1 MKTNNLIYKA
11 LSLVALLCLGQTA
24 AWGDNAVTGNKY
36 SSVGSEVISARLVG
50 GTGWQSGGWYNNHTY
65 DLAYDGNNGTYAQQA
80 DHYTNPTLTFDL
92 NGREL
97 DEIQF
102 RTASGRDNTQPRPQA
117 IVVEKGDS
125 EDGPWTEVQ
134 RFTFNRQNE
143 TETVILNQAITSSY
157 VRLTFEVSDDYRRTV
172 EVYEVSLFSSASS
185 ATIQHKDA
193 KWFDLKEKL
202 GLDNDAVGS
211 FNYDQRRFTA
221 DMSVA
226 SEGLQATHTYID
238 TIYVHKGSNV
248 KLILPTSN
256 NSEGTG
262 TSSVWTYQRWYSY
275 RTDNTFA
282 TNGSDGVYDLLTPN
296 NNKQAYRFTNGYVGK
311 PLSDD
316 IVQSMTFHY
325 PTEAE
330 FEKWFPNSQVDN
342 DWYVVACDVSGYTD
356 FSKDFDSKGNE
367 GNHNEDGQVTKETI
381 LANAKTQFTDE
392 GYYEP
397 TLALRVIYYIVGVD
411 DRDMPEGSDK
421 KANWD
426 SWYGKL
432 TTSDYQDGTIEEG
445 KKYLEEYDITFP
457 NKHLS
462 NYTCEVLSLSKD
474 ARSYAIPNVDEV
486 ANSDEDAP
494 LTVKLISNNAGIQL
508 AKSEQY
514 KDNNGN
520 THIRYEG
527 YDDETTL
534 SGIQRVIQFAS
545 ENGELGQPWEV
556 EDGSTA
562 IVIVTKK
569 CDNGI
574 TYNIAR
580 FNLTFTAD
588 AVPYTQSQLANI
600 PSNSS
605 EIIRTPQWL
614 RNNRRLLTQLNFDY
628 DEKVAAMYG
637 QEEYFPFP
645 LAWDNSSYAFFDGSP
660 WQDFVSSAN
669 YKISNGY
676 YWYPEFGYYALTN
689 DYIGYGDQVGNDKR
703 PPLDDEGNPLI
714 KGKSN
719 YHIYVD
725 ASDRPGVLAR
735 LPFDEK
741 LCVGSEL
748 FVSAW
753 IKSAGSK
760 NNDDAAVLFTVMGVT
775 NKEDGSQLYTP
786 LYRHSSGQI
795 RTTTWLNAGDAGT
808 GERNNEW
815 YQVYFSFMNTNEL
828 ASTFD
833 SYILQVENNSASTT
847 GGDYY
852 LDDIRVYIAQ
862 PNATVTQKEYS
873 CTNERT
879 RMNIELD
886 WERLM
891 SRLGT
896 EDAEGDNGI
905 SFCFYDE
912 MTYETTYNAYIAEH
926 GGENASADDVN
937 AAKLAAITA
946 SVQPLGDQTTY
957 DRPYATLYFKNKFD
971 DNKQYGTDEKH
982 YFARDNYDVSVN
994 RYYFYKTED
1003 SDNGRRITV
1012 DFYSNLSPNRPY
1024 NMIILPA
1031 TLEDDATQ
1039 ELAMQDF
1046 AEQIGNPCLITTRF
1060 YVESETLVKVNG
1072 EVLDPTTDFCAGQV
1086 FNFSAQMRYPT
1097 GEYDSE
1103 GMEIYKV
1110 IESGVYYDW
1119 FFGTEEEYLTDNETY
1134 GTNLDVA
1141 LTNFRGVYPN
1151 ATSLDGVEVNKK
1163 SEDGALTF
1171 TQADYDIINHYL
1183 NTDAPAG
1190 GINKKLVLHK
1200 ENLNITILEGGLE
1213 VVIKPIQTYVAP
1225 EESGLSNDQWAAIC
1239 WEYVPLALTV
1249 DDRAPKLFAGFN
1261 IVNYPADD
1269 FAPAL
1274 RIGLAQIKQATN
1286 EENALRVDLRDA
1298 ETVTTGAD
1306 YLGPIDT
1313 QDDMRHIYLVAT
1325 DDPRYDKWFDAESA
1339 EEFDRTSL
1347 PIGDIIN
1354 LYAEKSGEGSE
1365 YNDHMNITFNL
1376 NRQTINGEQFQF
1388 DPREGYTYTFATYFE
1403 EKSRNAGVVYNTCYG
1418 SFNIEMKV
1426 VPEYLVWQGN
1436 ENANWNNDAN
1446 WKRATKDN
1454 IKATGEY
1461 SEYPETELTENKNG
1475 FVPMLFS
1482 NVVMPED
1489 SKARLYMAGYAQ
1501 GGAAWQATQRPE
1513 GMGDPTENI
1522 QYDLMTYTNPETNDL
1537 TTQRF
1542 RVNICNDIHFAPG
1555 AQMLHAEQLLY
1566 NKAWMDVNMPTGKW
1580 TLMSLPLKDV
1590 VSGDWYTQTSG
1601 MQTELPYFTDIKFG
1615 TDNNRLNP
1623 AVYQRS
1629 WDADATIVSR
1639 PFGGNSTVGF
1649 NTSTP
1654 VWSAAYNDASVA
1666 YIPGGGY
1673 SLSARD
1679 VTGGNGTLSF
1689 RFPKADTRY
1698 DYSISATLDRDNS
1711 GRLLVSGLLDRGNP
1725 LQLVRHKNVTQKLTA
1740 SQDGKYMIVGNPYMA
1755 PLDLKK
1761 FLEYNSGD
1769 DGNLKDQYWSETADG
1784 TAAGGT
1790 DSQGGQWITP
1800 TGTETI
1806 QPFGAFFVQLKDG
1819 ATDNTVKFTA
1829 DMQKFETTTG
1839 GEAATTA
1846 FIITADNGNAK
1857 SGAALAYA
1865 ENAENAFDANEDVCL
1880 MRNLLGNNANELS
1893 VYTVA
1898 GDMATSINRIKD
1910 VRQVPLGVF
1919 AAEGDVIALTF
1930 TGVDA
1935 LLDPTLYDA
1944 ELNTETPLTEGMTL
1958 SVDGPSHGR
1967 YFIRSRGVG
1976 DGTTGIT
1983 DVTAGDDGVSVY
1995 SVVQGQVVVSAGAE
2009 LREVRVYSVG
2019 GALLKS
2025 EGIDGGRTAVTISG
2039 VDSGVAIARV
2049 TTADGVA
2056 TRKITVK

>member
-24 AWGDNAVTGNKY
+24 AWGDDAVTGNKY
-36 SSVGSEVISARLVG
+36 SDVDSRVIQADLTG
-50 GTGWQSGGWYNNHTY
+50 GTGWESDYGWDPHPYRY
-65 DLAYDGNNGTYAQQA
+65 AYDNSADTYAQQA
-80 DHYTNPTLTFDL
+80 NHNTNPTLTFDL
-92 NGREL
+92 NNHTL
-97 DEIQF
+97 AEIEF
-102 RTASGRDNTQPRPQA
+102 TSHPKRNEPHPQRL
-117 IVVEKGDS
+117 IVES
-125 EDGPWTEVQ
+125 RNSNYEQWTPVQ
-134 RFTFNRQNE
+134 EFEFTRLNVKEN
-143 TETVILNQAITSSY
+143 VILNNPITSSQ
-157 VRLTFEVSDDYRRTV
+157 VRLTFVVNDDKNDRLVQIHNVVLYS
-172 EVYEVSLFSSASS
+172 EGNEP
-185 ATIQHKDA
+185 TIQHKDA
-193 KWFDLKEKL
+193 KWFALKEKL
-202 GLDNDAVGS
+202 VLDNDAVGS

-296 NNKQAYRFTNGYVGK
+296 DNKQAYRFTNGYVGK

-356 FSKDFDSKGNE
+356 FSKDFDSKGNG
-367 GNHNEDGQVTKETI
+367 GNYGGNGSVSKETI

-432 TTSDYQDGTIEEG
+432 TTSDYQGGTTEEG

-545 ENGELGQPWEV
+545 ENGKLGQPWEV

-689 DYIGYGDQVGNDKR
+689 DYIGYGDQVGNTTR

-753 IKSAGSK
+753 VKSAGSK

-795 RTTTWLNAGDAGT
+795 RTTTWLNARDAGT
-808 GERNNEW
+808 GEGNNEW

-833 SYILQVENNSASTT
+833 SYVLQVENNSASTT

-873 CTNERT
+873 CTNVRT

-896 EDAEGDNGI
+896 EDLEGDNGI

-937 AAKLAAITA
+937 EAKLAAITA

-971 DNKQYGTDEKH
+971 DNKQYGTDENH
-982 YFARDNYDVSVN
+982 YFARDNYDESVN

-1012 DFYSNLSPNRPY
+1012 DFNSNLSPNRPY

-1060 YVESETLVKVNG
+1060 YVESKTLVKVNG

-1141 LTNFRGVYPN
+1141 LTNFRGVYPD
-1151 ATSLDGVEVNKK
+1151 ATSLDGVEVNKT

-1171 TQADYDIINHYL
+1171 TQADYGIINHYL

-1213 VVIKPIQTYVAP
+1213 VVIKPIQTYLAP

-1261 IVNYPADD
+1261 IVNYPSDD

-1274 RIGLAQIKQATN
+1274 RIGLAQIQQATN
-1286 EENALRVDLRDA
+1286 EDNALRVDLRDA
-1298 ETVTTGAD
+1298 AVVTDGAD
-1306 YLGPIDT
+1306 HLGPIDT
-1313 QDDMRHIYLVAT
+1313 QEDMHHIYLVAT
-1325 DDPRYDKWFDAESA
+1325 NDPRYADWFDAESA
-1339 EEFDRTSL
+1339 GEFDRTSL
-1347 PIGDIIN
+1347 PIGNIVD
-1354 LYAEKSGEGSE
+1354 LFAEPIGGESS
-1365 YNDHMNITFNL
+1365 YNDHMSITFDL
-1376 NRQTINGEQFQF
+1376 STRIINGRQFKF
-1388 DPREGYTYTFATYFE
+1388 DPREGYSYTFATYFE
-1403 EKSRNAGVVYNTCYG
+1403 EKSNNAGVVYNTCYG

-1426 VPEYLVWQGN
+1426 VPEYLVWKGGAN
-1436 ENANWNNDAN
+1436 DNWNNDAN
-1446 WKRATKDN
+1446 WKRAKASDLKIKDN
-1454 IKATGEY
+1454 SYTDYAED
-1461 SEYPETELTENKNG
+1461 ELTETGNG

-1482 NVVMPED
+1482 NVVMPEE
-1489 SKARLYMAGYAQ
+1489 SRVELYMTGYIN
-1501 GGAAWQATQRPE
+1501 GGAAWQENQKPQHI
-1513 GMGDPTENI
+1513 GDPTTYI
-1522 QYDLMTYTNPETNDL
+1522 QYDLMAYADPETNDL
-1537 TTQRF
+1537 TTQRY
-1542 RVNICNDIHFAPG
+1542 RVNICRDIHFEQG
-1555 AQMLHAEQLLY
+1555 AQMLHAEQLIY
-1566 NKAWMDVNMPTGKW
+1566 NKAWMDVSMPTKQW
-1580 TLMSLPLKDV
+1580 TLVSLPLRDV
-1590 VSGDWYTQTSG
+1590 VSGDWYTSTTGTQTK
-1601 MQTELPYFTDIKFG
+1601 LPYFKDITFG
-1615 TDNNRLNP
+1615 TDNDRRNP

-1629 WDADATIVSR
+1629 WDENATIVDS
-1639 PFGGNSTVGF
+1639 PINNGNGTVGF
-1649 NTSTP
+1649 STSTP
-1654 VWSAAYNDASVA
+1654 VWSAAYNDASVPYVA
-1666 YIPGGGY
+1666 GGGY

-1679 VTGGNGTLSF
+1679 VTGSNGTLSF
-1689 RFPKADTRY
+1689 RFPKADTKY
-1698 DYSISATLDRDNS
+1698 DYSTGTFARTNS
-1711 GRLLVSGLLDRGNP
+1711 GKLLVSGLLDRSNP
-1725 LQLVRHKNVTQKLTA
+1725 LQLVRHDDVTQTLTP
-1740 SQDGKYMIVGNPYMA
+1740 SQDGKYMIAGNPYMA

-1761 FLEYNSGD
+1761 FLEYNSGTE
-1769 DGNLKDQYWSETADG
+1769 GNLTGQYWSETAGG
-1784 TAAGGT
+1784 TTAGGT

-1806 QPFGAFFVQLKDG
+1806 EPFGAFFVQLKDG
-1819 ATDNTVKFTA
+1819 ATDYTVKFTA
-1829 DMQKFETTTG
+1829 DMQKFVAETE

-1846 FIITADNGNAK
+1846 FTITADNGNAK

-1865 ENAENAFDANEDVCL
+1865 DNAENAFNATEDVRL
-1880 MRNLLGNNANELS
+1880 MRNLLGNSANELS

-1898 GDMATSINRIKD
+1898 GDNAASVNRVKD
-1910 VRQVPLGVF
+1910 MQRIPMGLF
-1919 AAEGDVIALTF
+1919 AADGDVTTLTF

-1944 ELNTETPLTEGMTL
+1944 ELNTETPITEGMTL

-1967 YFIRSRGVG
+1967 YFIRSRGAG

-1983 DVTAGDDGVSVY
+1983 DVTAGDGGVSVY

-2009 LREVRVYSVG
+2009 LRDVRVYSVG

-2025 EGIDGGRTAVTISG
+2025 ESVGDGRTALTISG
-2039 VDSGVAIARV
+2039 VDSGVAIVRV
-2049 TTADGVA
+2049 MTADGAA

>member
-11 LSLVALLCLGQTA
+11 LSLVALLCLWQTT

-80 DHYTNPTLTFDL
+80 YHYTNPTLTFDL
-92 NGREL
+92 NEREL

-193 KWFDLKEKL
+193 KWFDLKENL

-256 NSEGTG
+256 KSDGTG

-275 RTDNTFA
+275 RTDKTFA

-296 NNKQAYRFTNGYVGK
+296 DNKQAYRFTNGYVGR
-311 PLSDD
+311 PLSGD

-325 PTEAE
+325 PTEDE
-330 FEKWFPNSQVDN
+330 FDKWFPNSQVDN

-356 FSKDFDSKGNE
+356 FSKDFESKGNG
-367 GNHNEDGQVTKETI
+367 GNHSGNESVSKETI

-432 TTSDYQDGTIEEG
+432 TTSDYQGGTIEEG

-474 ARSYAIPNVDEV
+474 AHSYAIPDVDE
-486 ANSDEDAP
+486 DEP
-494 LTVKLISNNAGIQL
+494 LTVKIVSNDAGIQL

-514 KDNNGN
+514 TQNNQ
-520 THIRYEG
+520 TYIRYHEYG
-527 YDDETTL
+527 SQTTL
-534 SGIQRVIQFAS
+534 SGIQRIIQFANS
-545 ENGELGQPWEV
+545 GEINGQPWEV
-556 EDGSTA
+556 ADGSTA
-562 IVIVTKK
+562 TIIVTKE
-569 CDNGI
+569 CDNDK

-580 FNLTFTAD
+580 FNITFSASS
-588 AVPYTQSQLANI
+588 VPYTQSQLANI

-628 DEKVAAMYG
+628 DEKVAAKYG

-660 WQDFVSSAN
+660 WQDFISSA
-669 YKISNGY
+669 YYTISNGY

-689 DYIGYGDQVGNDKR
+689 DYIGWGDQGNRNNAR

-748 FVSAW
+748 FVTAW
-753 IKSAGSK
+753 VKSAGSRT
-760 NNDDAAVLFTVMGVT
+760 NDDAAVLFTVMGVT

-795 RTTTWLNAGDAGT
+795 RTTTYLNAGDAGT
-808 GERNNEW
+808 GAGHNEW

-833 SYILQVENNSASTT
+833 SYVLQVENNSASTT

-896 EDAEGDNGI
+896 EDLEGDNGI

-971 DNKQYGTDEKH
+971 DNKQYGTDENH
-982 YFARDNYDVSVN
+982 YFARDNYDASVN

-1060 YVESETLVKVNG
+1060 YVESKTLVKVNG

-1119 FFGTEEEYLTDNETY
+1119 FFGTEEEYLTDNDTY

-1151 ATSLDGVEVNKK
+1151 ATSLDGVEVNKT

-1171 TQADYDIINHYL
+1171 TKADYDIINHYL

-1261 IVNYPADD
+1261 IVDYPADD

-1306 YLGPIDT
+1306 HLGPIDT

-1347 PIGDIIN
+1347 PIGDIID

-1403 EKSRNAGVVYNTCYG
+1403 EKSRNSGEIYNTCYG

-1426 VPEYLVWQGN
+1426 VPEYLVWQGGAN
-1436 ENANWNNDAN
+1436 DNWNNDAN
-1446 WKRATKDN
+1446 WKRAKASDLKIKDN
-1454 IKATGEY
+1454 SYTDYAED
-1461 SEYPETELTENKNG
+1461 ELTETGNG

-1482 NVVMPED
+1482 NVVMPEE
-1489 SKARLYMAGYAQ
+1489 SRVELYMTGYIN
-1501 GGAAWQATQRPE
+1501 GGAAWQENQKPQHI
-1513 GMGDPTENI
+1513 GDPTTYI
-1522 QYDLMTYTNPETNDL
+1522 QYDLMAYADPETNDL
-1537 TTQRF
+1537 TTQRY
-1542 RVNICNDIHFAPG
+1542 RVNICRDIHFMQG
-1555 AQMLHAEQLLY
+1555 AQMLHAEQLIY
-1566 NKAWMDVNMPTGKW
+1566 TKAWMDVSMPTKEW
-1580 TLMSLPLKDV
+1580 TLMSLPLRDV
-1590 VSGDWYTQTSG
+1590 VSGDWYTSTTG
-1601 MQTELPYFTDIKFG
+1601 TQTELPYFKDITFG
-1615 TDNNRLNP
+1615 TGNDRRNP

-1629 WDADATIVSR
+1629 WDENATIVDS
-1639 PFGGNSTVGF
+1639 PINNGNGTVGF

-1654 VWSAAYNDASVA
+1654 VWSAAYNDASVPYVA
-1666 YIPGGGY
+1666 GGGY

-1689 RFPKADTRY
+1689 RFPKADEQY
-1698 DYSISATLDRDNS
+1698 DYSTGTFTRNNS
-1711 GRLLVSGLLDRGNP
+1711 GKLLVSGLLDRGNP
-1725 LQLVRHKNVTQKLTA
+1725 LQLVRRDNVTQTLTP
-1740 SQDGKYMIVGNPYMA
+1740 SQDDKYMIVGNPYMA
-1755 PLDLKK
+1755 QLDLKK
-1761 FLEYNSGD
+1761 FLEYNSGTE
-1769 DGNLKDQYWSETADG
+1769 GNLTGQYWSETAGG
-1784 TAAGGT
+1784 TTAGGT

-1806 QPFGAFFVQLKDG
+1806 EPFGAFFVQLKDG
-1819 ATDNTVKFTA
+1819 ATDYMVKFTA
-1829 DMQKFETTTG
+1829 DMQKFETTAAG
-1839 GEAATTA
+1839 GAETQA
-1846 FIITADNGNAK
+1846 FTITADDGKAK
-1857 SGAALAYA
+1857 SGAVLAYA
-1865 ENAENAFDANEDVCL
+1865 DNADNTFKATEDTRL

-1898 GDMATSINRIKD
+1898 GDKAASVNRVKD
-1910 VRQVPLGVF
+1910 AQQIPLGVF
-1919 AAEGDVIALTF
+1919 AADDDVTTLTF
-1930 TGVDA
+1930 TGVAA
-1935 LLDPTLYDA
+1935 LMEPSLYDA
-1944 ELNTETPLTEGMTL
+1944 EMNTDTPLTEGYTL
-1958 SVDGPSHGR
+1958 TVNGASHGR
-1967 YFIRSRGVG
+1967 YFIRAKGAG
-1976 DGTTGIT
+1976 EGTTGIT
-1983 DVTAGDDGVSVY
+1983 DVETGDGGVSVY
-1995 SVVQGQVVVSAGAE
+1995 SVAPRQVVVSSGAE
-2009 LREVRVYSVG
+2009 LLEVSVYSVG
-2019 GALLKS
+2019 GAMLGHES
-2025 EGIDGGRTAVTISG
+2025 VGGGRTAVTLDGI
-2039 VDSGVAIARV
+2039 DSGVAVVRV
-2049 TTADGVA
+2049 VTADGQT
-2056 TRKITVK
+2056 TRKLVVK

>member
-24 AWGDNAVTGNKY
+24 AWGDNAVTGHKY
-36 SSVGSEVISARLVG
+36 NEYGTDILSSVSAEL
-50 GTGWQSGGWYNNHTY
+50 T
-65 DLAYDGNNGTYAQQA
+65 NGTNVGNGNQTGIRNVFDNNDGTYWKSTRLGNVNIDFTFNSTLAIDGIEIMQGE
-80 DHYTNPTLTFDL
+80 NPQERSNYITVYSY
-92 NGREL
+92 NGY
-97 DEIQF
+97 
-102 RTASGRDNTQPRPQA
+102 S
-117 IVVEKGDS
+117 
-125 EDGPWTEVQ
+125 WTEVQ
-134 RFTFNRQNE
+134 RFDLNRN
-143 TETVILNQAITSSY
+143 N
-157 VRLTFEVSDDYRRTV
+157 RTV
-172 EVYEVSLFSSASS
+172 SLSLSQTLTTKYLRLQLHPDRTSGNNDAYKAAISEIDFFNKQPLG
-185 ATIQHKDA
+185 TIQHKDA

-202 GLDNDAVGS
+202 VLDNDAVGS

-275 RTDNTFA
+275 RTDKTFA

-296 NNKQAYRFTNGYVGK
+296 DNKQAYRFTNGYVGK

-325 PTEAE
+325 PTNDE

-356 FSKDFDSKGNE
+356 FSKDFDSKGNG
-367 GNHNEDGQVTKETI
+367 GNYGGNGSVSKETI

-432 TTSDYQDGTIEEG
+432 TTSDYQGGTNEEG

-474 ARSYAIPNVDEV
+474 AHSYAIPDVDE
-486 ANSDEDAP
+486 DEP
-494 LTVKLISNNAGIQL
+494 LTVEIVSNNAGIRL
-508 AKSEQY
+508 VS
-514 KDNNGN
+514 NNQN
-520 THIRYEG
+520 NYESYG
-527 YDDETTL
+527 ETCTL
-534 SGIQRVIQFAS
+534 SGIKRTIQFAAEGGS
-545 ENGELGQPWEV
+545 LGQPWEV
-556 EDGSTA
+556 TDGSTA
-562 IVIVTKK
+562 TIIVTKK

-580 FNLTFTAD
+580 FKLTFTAD

-600 PSNSS
+600 PSNSP

-660 WQDFVSSAN
+660 WQDFISGA
-669 YKISNGY
+669 YYTISNGY

-689 DYIGYGDQVGNDKR
+689 DYIGYGDQGNRNNAR
-703 PPLDDEGNPLI
+703 PPLDDEGNPSI

-748 FVSAW
+748 FVTAW

-760 NNDDAAVLFTVMGVT
+760 DNDDAAVLFTVMGVT

-808 GERNNEW
+808 GEGNNEW

-833 SYILQVENNSASTT
+833 SYVLQVENNSASTT

-946 SVQPLGDQTTY
+946 SVQPLDDQTTY

-971 DNKQYGTDEKH
+971 DNEQYGTDEKH
-982 YFARDNYDVSVN
+982 YFARDNYDESVN

-1003 SDNGRRITV
+1003 GDNGRRITV

-1119 FFGTEEEYLTDNETY
+1119 FFGTEEEYLTDNDTY

-1141 LTNFRGVYPN
+1141 LTNFRGVYPD
-1151 ATSLDGVEVNKK
+1151 ATSLDGVEVNKT

-1171 TQADYDIINHYL
+1171 TQADYYIINHYL

-1261 IVNYPADD
+1261 IVDYPADD

-1403 EKSRNAGVVYNTCYG
+1403 EKSRNSGEIYNTCYG

-1426 VPEYLVWQGN
+1426 VPEYLVWKGGAN
-1436 ENANWNNDAN
+1436 DNWNNDAN
-1446 WKRATKDN
+1446 WKRAKGSDLKITDGSYTDY
-1454 IKATGEY
+1454 ADD
-1461 SEYPETELTENKNG
+1461 ELTETGNG

-1482 NVVMPED
+1482 NVVMPEE
-1489 SKARLYMAGYAQ
+1489 SRVELYMTGYIN
-1501 GGAAWQATQRPE
+1501 GGAAWQENQKPQHI
-1513 GMGDPTENI
+1513 GDPTTYI
-1522 QYDLMTYTNPETNDL
+1522 QYDLMAYADPETNDL
-1537 TTQRF
+1537 TTQRY
-1542 RVNICNDIHFAPG
+1542 RVNICRDIHFEQG
-1555 AQMLHAEQLLY
+1555 AQMLHAEQLIY
-1566 NKAWMDVNMPTGKW
+1566 NKAWMDVSMPTKEW
-1580 TLMSLPLKDV
+1580 TLMSLPLRDV
-1590 VSGDWYTQTSG
+1590 VSGDWYTQTTG
-1601 MQTELPYFTDIKFG
+1601 TQTELPYFKDITFNNQV
-1615 TDNNRLNP
+1615 NNRRNP

-1629 WDADATIVSR
+1629 WDENATIVDS
-1639 PFGGNSTVGF
+1639 PINNGNGTVGF
-1649 NTSTP
+1649 STSTP
-1654 VWSAAYNDASVA
+1654 VWSAAYNDASVPYVA
-1666 YIPGGGY
+1666 GGGY

-1679 VTGGNGTLSF
+1679 VTGGNDTLSF
-1689 RFPKADTRY
+1689 RFPKADTSY
-1698 DYSISATLDRDNS
+1698 DYSTSTFKRDNS
-1711 GRLLVSGLLDRGNP
+1711 GKLLVSGLLDRGNP
-1725 LQLVRHKNVTQKLTA
+1725 LQLVRNKNVTQPLTP
-1740 SQDGKYMIVGNPYMA
+1740 SQDDKYMIVGNPYMA

-1761 FLEYNSGD
+1761 FLEYNSGTE
-1769 DGNLKDQYWSETADG
+1769 GNLTGQYWSETAGG
-1784 TAAGGT
+1784 TTAGGT
-1790 DSQGGQWITP
+1790 DSQGGQWIEP

-1806 QPFGAFFVQLKDG
+1806 EPFGAFFVQLKG

-1829 DMQKFETTTG
+1829 DMQKFVAETE

-1846 FIITADNGNAK
+1846 FTITADNGNAK

-1865 ENAENAFDANEDVCL
+1865 DNADNTFKATEDTRL

-1898 GDMATSINRIKD
+1898 GDKAASVNRVKD
-1910 VRQVPLGVF
+1910 AQQIPLGVF
-1919 AAEGDVIALTF
+1919 AADDDVTTLTF
-1930 TGVDA
+1930 TGVAA
-1935 LLDPTLYDA
+1935 LMEPSLYDA
-1944 ELNTETPLTEGMTL
+1944 EMNTDTPLTEGYTL
-1958 SVDGPSHGR
+1958 TVNGASHGR
-1967 YFIRSRGVG
+1967 YFIRAKGAG
-1976 DGTTGIT
+1976 EGTTGIT
-1983 DVTAGDDGVSVY
+1983 DVETGDGGVSVY
-1995 SVVQGQVVVSAGAE
+1995 SVAPRQVVVSSGAE
-2009 LREVRVYSVG
+2009 LLEVSVYSVG
-2019 GALLKS
+2019 GAMLGHES
-2025 EGIDGGRTAVTISG
+2025 VGGGRTAVTLDGI
-2039 VDSGVAIARV
+2039 DSGVAVVRV
-2049 TTADGVA
+2049 VTADGQT
-2056 TRKITVK
+2056 TRKLVVK

>member
-24 AWGDNAVTGNKY
+24 AWGDDAVTGDKY

-50 GTGWQSGGWYNNHTY
+50 GTGWQSGGWNNHTY
-65 DLAYDGNNGTYAQQA
+65 DLAYDGRNNTYAQQA
-80 DHYTNPTLTFDL
+80 DHYTNPTLTFNL
-92 NGREL
+92 NGRKLTSIRLSSSTVPE
-97 DEIQF
+97 
-102 RTASGRDNTQPRPQA
+102 PRPESL
-117 IVVEKGDS
+117 IVESSNSQNGQ
-125 EDGPWTEVQ
+125 WQEVQ
-134 RFTFNRQNE
+134 RFSFSRLNE
-143 TETVILNQAITSSY
+143 TESVKLNEPITSSY
-157 VRLTFEVSDDYRRTV
+157 VRLTFVVSNDWRRTV
-172 EVYEVSLFSSASS
+172 QVNEVVLIDESGIS
-185 ATIQHKDA
+185 TIQHKDA

-296 NNKQAYRFTNGYVGK
+296 NNKQAYRFTNGYVGR
-311 PLSDD
+311 PLSGD

-325 PTEAE
+325 PTNDE
-330 FEKWFPNSQVDN
+330 FDKWFPNSQVDN

-356 FSKDFDSKGNE
+356 FSKDFDSKGNG
-367 GNHNEDGQVTKETI
+367 GNHGGNGSVSKETI

-432 TTSDYQDGTIEEG
+432 TTSDYQGGTTEEG

-474 ARSYAIPNVDEV
+474 AHSYAIPDVDE
-486 ANSDEDAP
+486 DEP
-494 LTVKLISNNAGIQL
+494 LTVEIVSNDAGIRLVSNNQANYTSYG
-508 AKSEQY
+508 
-514 KDNNGN
+514 
-520 THIRYEG
+520 
-527 YDDETTL
+527 DECTL
-534 SGIQRVIQFAS
+534 SGIKRTIQFAA
-545 ENGELGQPWEV
+545 EGGELRGQPWEV
-556 EDGSTA
+556 KDGSTA
-562 IVIVTKK
+562 TIIVTKK

-580 FNLTFTAD
+580 FKLTFTAD
-588 AVPYTQSQLANI
+588 ATPYTQSQLANI
-600 PSNSS
+600 PSNSP

-614 RNNRRLLTQLNFDY
+614 TDNRRLLTQLNFDY

-660 WQDFVSSAN
+660 WQDFISSAN
-669 YKISNGY
+669 YTISNGY

-689 DYIGYGDQVGNDKR
+689 DYIGFGDQSGNTTR
-703 PPLDDEGNPLI
+703 PPLDDEGNPSI

-748 FVSAW
+748 FVTAW

-760 NNDDAAVLFTVMGVT
+760 DNDDAAVLFTVMGVT

-808 GERNNEW
+808 GEGNNEW

-833 SYILQVENNSASTT
+833 SYVLQVENNSASTT

-926 GGENASADDVN
+926 GGENASADDIN

-971 DNKQYGTDEKH
+971 DNEQYGTDENH
-982 YFARDNYDVSVN
+982 YFARDNYDESVN

-1060 YVESETLVKVNG
+1060 YVESQTLVKVNG

-1141 LTNFRGVYPN
+1141 LINFRGVYPN
-1151 ATSLDGVEVNKK
+1151 ATSLDGVEVNKT

-1171 TQADYDIINHYL
+1171 TKADYDIINHYL

-1239 WEYVPLALTV
+1239 WKYVPLALTV

-1261 IVNYPADD
+1261 IVDYPADD

-1347 PIGDIIN
+1347 PIGDIID

-1403 EKSRNAGVVYNTCYG
+1403 EKSRNSGEIYNTCYG

-1426 VPEYLVWQGN
+1426 VPEYLVWKGGAN
-1436 ENANWNNDAN
+1436 DNWNNDAN
-1446 WKRATKDN
+1446 WKRAKASDLKIKDN
-1454 IKATGEY
+1454 SYTDYAED
-1461 SEYPETELTENKNG
+1461 ELTETGNG

-1482 NVVMPED
+1482 NVVMPEE
-1489 SKARLYMAGYAQ
+1489 SRVELYMTGYIN
-1501 GGAAWQATQRPE
+1501 GGAAWQENQKPQHI
-1513 GMGDPTENI
+1513 GDPTTYI
-1522 QYDLMTYTNPETNDL
+1522 QYDLMAYADPETNDL
-1537 TTQRF
+1537 TTQRY
-1542 RVNICNDIHFAPG
+1542 RVNICRDIHFEQG
-1555 AQMLHAEQLLY
+1555 AQMLHAEQLIY
-1566 NKAWMDVNMPTGKW
+1566 TKAWMDVSMPTKQW
-1580 TLMSLPLKDV
+1580 TLMSLPLRDV
-1590 VSGDWYTQTSG
+1590 VSGDWYTSTTG
-1601 MQTELPYFTDIKFG
+1601 TQTELPYFKDITFG
-1615 TDNNRLNP
+1615 TGNDRRNP

-1629 WDADATIVSR
+1629 WDENATIVDS
-1639 PFGGNSTVGF
+1639 PINNGTVGF
-1649 NTSTP
+1649 STSTP
-1654 VWSAAYNDASVA
+1654 VWSAAYNDASVP
-1666 YIPGGGY
+1666 YLPGGGY

-1679 VTGGNGTLSF
+1679 VTGDNDTLSF
-1689 RFPKADTRY
+1689 RFPKADEQY
-1698 DYSISATLDRDNS
+1698 DYSTGTFTRNNS
-1711 GRLLVSGLLDRGNP
+1711 GKLLVSGLLDRGNP
-1725 LQLVRHKNVTQKLTA
+1725 LQLVRNENVTTQPLTP
-1740 SQDGKYMIVGNPYMA
+1740 SQDDKYMIVGNPYMA

-1761 FLEYNSGD
+1761 FLEYNSGTE
-1769 DGNLKDQYWSETADG
+1769 GNLTGQYWSETAGG
-1784 TAAGGT
+1784 TTAGGT
-1790 DSQGGQWITP
+1790 DSQGGQWIEP

-1806 QPFGAFFVQLKDG
+1806 EPFGAFFVQKKD
-1819 ATDNTVKFTA
+1819 ATSDNTVKFTA

-1846 FIITADNGNAK
+1846 FTITADNGNAK

-1865 ENAENAFDANEDVCL
+1865 DNAENAFNATEDVRL

-1898 GDMATSINRIKD
+1898 GDKAASVNRVKD
-1910 VRQVPLGVF
+1910 AQQIPLGVF
-1919 AAEGDVIALTF
+1919 AADDDVTTLTF
-1930 TGVDA
+1930 TGVAA
-1935 LLDPTLYDA
+1935 LMEPSLYDA
-1944 ELNTETPLTEGMTL
+1944 EMNTDTPLTEGYTL
-1958 SVDGPSHGR
+1958 TVNGASHGR
-1967 YFIRSRGVG
+1967 YFIRAKGAG
-1976 DGTTGIT
+1976 EGTTGIT
-1983 DVTAGDDGVSVY
+1983 DVETGDGGVSVY
-1995 SVVQGQVVVSAGAE
+1995 SVAPRQVVVSSGAE
-2009 LREVRVYSVG
+2009 LLEVSVYSVG
-2019 GALLKS
+2019 GAMLGHES
-2025 EGIDGGRTAVTISG
+2025 VGGGRTAVTLDGI
-2039 VDSGVAIARV
+2039 DSGVAVVRV
-2049 TTADGVA
+2049 VTADGQT
-2056 TRKITVK
+2056 TRKLVVK

>member
-24 AWGDNAVTGNKY
+24 AWGDNAVTGHKY
-36 SSVGSEVISARLVG
+36 NEYGTDILSSVSAEL
-50 GTGWQSGGWYNNHTY
+50 T
-65 DLAYDGNNGTYAQQA
+65 NGTNVGNGNQTGIRNVFDNNDGTYWKSTRLGNVNIDFTFNSTLAIDGIEIMQGE
-80 DHYTNPTLTFDL
+80 NPQERSNYITVYSY
-92 NGREL
+92 NGY
-97 DEIQF
+97 
-102 RTASGRDNTQPRPQA
+102 S
-117 IVVEKGDS
+117 
-125 EDGPWTEVQ
+125 WTEVQ
-134 RFTFNRQNE
+134 RFDLNRN
-143 TETVILNQAITSSY
+143 N
-157 VRLTFEVSDDYRRTV
+157 RTV
-172 EVYEVSLFSSASS
+172 SLSLSQTLTTKYLRLQLHPDRTSGNNDAYKAAISEIDFFNKQPLG
-185 ATIQHKDA
+185 TIQHKDA

-202 GLDNDAVGS
+202 VHDNDAVGS

-275 RTDNTFA
+275 RTDKTFA

-296 NNKQAYRFTNGYVGK
+296 DNKQAYRFTNGYVGK

-325 PTEAE
+325 PTNDE
-330 FEKWFPNSQVDN
+330 FDKWFPNSQVDN

-356 FSKDFDSKGNE
+356 FSKDFDSKGNG
-367 GNHNEDGQVTKETI
+367 GNYGGNGSVSKETI

-432 TTSDYQDGTIEEG
+432 TTSDYQGGTIEEG

-474 ARSYAIPNVDEV
+474 AHSYAIPDVDE
-486 ANSDEDAP
+486 DEP
-494 LTVKLISNNAGIQL
+494 LTVEIVSNDAGIRLVSNNQANYTSYG
-508 AKSEQY
+508 
-514 KDNNGN
+514 
-520 THIRYEG
+520 
-527 YDDETTL
+527 DECTL
-534 SGIQRVIQFAS
+534 SGIKRTIQFAA
-545 ENGELGQPWEV
+545 EGGELRGQPWEV
-556 EDGSTA
+556 KDGSTA
-562 IVIVTKK
+562 TIIVTKK

-580 FNLTFTAD
+580 FKLTFTAD

-600 PSNSS
+600 PSNSP

-660 WQDFVSSAN
+660 WQDFISSA
-669 YKISNGY
+669 YYTISNGY

-689 DYIGYGDQVGNDKR
+689 DYIGYGDQGNRNNAR
-703 PPLDDEGNPLI
+703 PPLDDEGNPSI

-748 FVSAW
+748 FVTAW

-760 NNDDAAVLFTVMGVT
+760 DNDDAAVLFTVMGVT

-808 GERNNEW
+808 GEGNNEW

-833 SYILQVENNSASTT
+833 SYVLQVENNSASTT

-971 DNKQYGTDEKH
+971 DNEQYGTDEKH
-982 YFARDNYDVSVN
+982 YFARDNYDESVN

-1003 SDNGRRITV
+1003 GDNGRRITV

-1119 FFGTEEEYLTDNETY
+1119 FFGTEEEYLTDNDTY

-1141 LTNFRGVYPN
+1141 LTNFRGVYPD
-1151 ATSLDGVEVNKK
+1151 ATSLDGVEVNKT

-1403 EKSRNAGVVYNTCYG
+1403 EKSRNSGEIYNTCYG

-1426 VPEYLVWQGN
+1426 VPEYLVWKGGAN
-1436 ENANWNNDAN
+1436 DNWNNDAN
-1446 WKRATKDN
+1446 WKRAKASDLKIKDN
-1454 IKATGEY
+1454 SYTDYAED
-1461 SEYPETELTENKNG
+1461 ELTETGNG

-1482 NVVMPED
+1482 NVVMPEE
-1489 SKARLYMAGYAQ
+1489 SRVELYMTGYIN
-1501 GGAAWQATQRPE
+1501 GGAAWQENQKPQHI
-1513 GMGDPTENI
+1513 GDPTTYI
-1522 QYDLMTYTNPETNDL
+1522 QYDLMAYADPETNDL
-1537 TTQRF
+1537 TTQRY
-1542 RVNICNDIHFAPG
+1542 RVNICRDIHFEQG
-1555 AQMLHAEQLLY
+1555 AQMLHAEQLIY
-1566 NKAWMDVNMPTGKW
+1566 NKAWMDVSMPTKQW
-1580 TLMSLPLKDV
+1580 TLVSLPLRDV
-1590 VSGDWYTQTSG
+1590 VSGDWYTQTTG
-1601 MQTELPYFTDIKFG
+1601 TQTELPYFKDITFG
-1615 TDNNRLNP
+1615 AGNDRRNP

-1629 WDADATIVSR
+1629 WDENATIVDS
-1639 PFGGNSTVGF
+1639 PINNGKVGF

-1654 VWSAAYNDASVA
+1654 VWSAAYNDASVPYVA
-1666 YIPGGGY
+1666 GGGY
-1673 SLSARD
+1673 SLSARA
-1679 VTGGNGTLSF
+1679 VTDGNDTLSF
-1689 RFPKADTRY
+1689 RFPKADTSY
-1698 DYSISATLDRDNS
+1698 DYSTSTFKRDNNS
-1711 GRLLVSGLLDRGNP
+1711 GKLLVSGLLDRGNP
-1725 LQLVRHKNVTQKLTA
+1725 LQLVRNENVTQTLTP
-1740 SQDGKYMIVGNPYMA
+1740 SQDVKYMIVGNPYMA
-1755 PLDLKK
+1755 QLDLKK
-1761 FLEYNSGD
+1761 FLEYNSGTE
-1769 DGNLKDQYWSETADG
+1769 GNLTGQYWSETAGG
-1784 TAAGGT
+1784 TTAGGT

-1806 QPFGAFFVQLKDG
+1806 EPFGAFFVQLKDE

-1829 DMQKFETTTG
+1829 DMQKFVAETE

-1846 FIITADNGNAK
+1846 FTITADNGNAK

-1865 ENAENAFDANEDVCL
+1865 DNADNTFKATEDTRL

-1898 GDMATSINRIKD
+1898 GDKAASVNRVKD
-1910 VRQVPLGVF
+1910 AQQIPLGVF
-1919 AAEGDVIALTF
+1919 AADDDVTTLTF
-1930 TGVDA
+1930 TGVAA
-1935 LLDPTLYDA
+1935 LMEPSLYDA
-1944 ELNTETPLTEGMTL
+1944 EMNTDTPLTEGYTL
-1958 SVDGPSHGR
+1958 TVNGASHGR
-1967 YFIRSRGVG
+1967 YFIRAKGAG
-1976 DGTTGIT
+1976 EGTTGIT
-1983 DVTAGDDGVSVY
+1983 DVETGDGGVSVY
-1995 SVVQGQVVVSAGAE
+1995 SVAPRQVVVSSGAE
-2009 LREVRVYSVG
+2009 LLEVSVYSVG
-2019 GALLKS
+2019 GAMLGHES
-2025 EGIDGGRTAVTISG
+2025 VGGGRTAVTLDGI
-2039 VDSGVAIARV
+2039 DSGVAVVRV
-2049 TTADGVA
+2049 VTADGQT
-2056 TRKITVK
+2056 TRKLVVK

>member
-11 LSLVALLCLGQTA
+11 LSLVALLCLWQTT

-92 NGREL
+92 NEREL

-102 RTASGRDNTQPRPQA
+102 RTASGRYNTQPRPQA

-193 KWFDLKEKL
+193 KWFDLKENL

-256 NSEGTG
+256 KSDGTG

-275 RTDNTFA
+275 RTDKTFA

-296 NNKQAYRFTNGYVGK
+296 DNKQAYRFTNGYVGR
-311 PLSDD
+311 PLSGD

-325 PTEAE
+325 PTEDE
-330 FEKWFPNSQVDN
+330 FDKWFPNSQVDN

-356 FSKDFDSKGNE
+356 FSKDFDSKDNGGNYG
-367 GNHNEDGQVTKETI
+367 GNGSVSKETI

-392 GYYEP
+392 EYYEP

-432 TTSDYQDGTIEEG
+432 TTSDYQGGTTEEG

-474 ARSYAIPNVDEV
+474 AHSYAIPDVDE
-486 ANSDEDAP
+486 DKP
-494 LTVKLISNNAGIQL
+494 LTVTIVSNDAGIRLVSNNQDKYTSYG
-508 AKSEQY
+508 
-514 KDNNGN
+514 
-520 THIRYEG
+520 
-527 YDDETTL
+527 DECTL
-534 SGIQRVIQFAS
+534 SGIKRTIQFAATDGS
-545 ENGELGQPWEV
+545 LGQPWEV
-556 EDGSTA
+556 KDGSTA
-562 IVIVTKK
+562 TIIVTKE

-580 FNLTFTAD
+580 FKLTFTAD

-628 DEKVAAMYG
+628 DEKVAVMYG

-645 LAWDNSSYAFFDGSP
+645 LAWNNSSYAFFDGSP
-660 WQDFVSSAN
+660 WQDFISSAN
-669 YKISNGY
+669 YTIDNRY

-689 DYIGYGDQVGNDKR
+689 DYIGWGDQGNRNNAR
-703 PPLDDEGNPLI
+703 PPLDDEGNPSI

-748 FVSAW
+748 FVTAW

-760 NNDDAAVLFTVMGVT
+760 ENDDAAVLFTVMGVT

-808 GERNNEW
+808 GEGNNEW

-833 SYILQVENNSASTT
+833 SYVLQVENNSASTT

-926 GGENASADDVN
+926 GGENASADDIN

-971 DNKQYGTDEKH
+971 DNEQYGTDENH
-982 YFARDNYDVSVN
+982 YFARDNYDESVN

-1060 YVESETLVKVNG
+1060 YVESQTLVKVNG

-1141 LTNFRGVYPN
+1141 LINFRGVYPN
-1151 ATSLDGVEVNKK
+1151 ATSLDGVEVNKT

-1171 TQADYDIINHYL
+1171 TKADYDIINHYL

-1239 WEYVPLALTV
+1239 WKYVPLALTV

-1261 IVNYPADD
+1261 IVDYPADD

-1347 PIGDIIN
+1347 PIGDIID

-1403 EKSRNAGVVYNTCYG
+1403 EKSRNSGEIYNTCYG

-1426 VPEYLVWQGN
+1426 VPEYLVWKGGAN
-1436 ENANWNNDAN
+1436 DNWNNDAN
-1446 WKRATKDN
+1446 WKRAKASDLKIKDN
-1454 IKATGEY
+1454 SYTDYAED
-1461 SEYPETELTENKNG
+1461 ELTETGNG

-1482 NVVMPED
+1482 NVVMPEE
-1489 SKARLYMAGYAQ
+1489 SRVELYMTGYIN
-1501 GGAAWQATQRPE
+1501 GGAAWQENQKPQHI
-1513 GMGDPTENI
+1513 GDPTTYI
-1522 QYDLMTYTNPETNDL
+1522 QYDLMAYADPETNDL
-1537 TTQRF
+1537 TTQRY
-1542 RVNICNDIHFAPG
+1542 RVNICRDIHFEQG
-1555 AQMLHAEQLLY
+1555 AQMLHAEQLIY
-1566 NKAWMDVNMPTGKW
+1566 TKAWMDVSMPTKQW
-1580 TLMSLPLKDV
+1580 TLMSLPLRDV
-1590 VSGDWYTQTSG
+1590 VSGDWYTSTTG
-1601 MQTELPYFTDIKFG
+1601 TQTELPYFKDITFG
-1615 TDNNRLNP
+1615 TGNDRRNP

-1629 WDADATIVSR
+1629 WDENATIVDS
-1639 PFGGNSTVGF
+1639 PINNGTVGF
-1649 NTSTP
+1649 STSTP
-1654 VWSAAYNDASVA
+1654 VWSAAYNDASVP
-1666 YIPGGGY
+1666 YLPGGGY

-1679 VTGGNGTLSF
+1679 VTGDNDTLSF
-1689 RFPKADTRY
+1689 RFPKADTQY
-1698 DYSISATLDRDNS
+1698 DYSTGTFDRTNS
-1711 GRLLVSGLLDRGNP
+1711 GKLLVSGLLDRSNP
-1725 LQLVRHKNVTQKLTA
+1725 LQLVRHDDVTQTLTP
-1740 SQDGKYMIVGNPYMA
+1740 SQDGKYMIAGNPYMA

-1761 FLEYNSGD
+1761 FLEYNSGTE
-1769 DGNLKDQYWSETADG
+1769 GNLTGQYWSETAGG
-1784 TAAGGT
+1784 TTAGGT

-1806 QPFGAFFVQLKDG
+1806 EPFGAFFVQLKDG
-1819 ATDNTVKFTA
+1819 ATDKTVKFTA
-1829 DMQKFETTTG
+1829 DMQKFVAETE

-1846 FIITADNGNAK
+1846 FTITADNGNAK

-1865 ENAENAFDANEDVCL
+1865 DNAENAFNATEDVRL
-1880 MRNLLGNNANELS
+1880 MRNLLGNSANELS

-1898 GDMATSINRIKD
+1898 GSNAVSINRVKD
-1910 VRQVPLGVF
+1910 LQQIPLGLF
-1919 AAEGDVIALTF
+1919 ANSGDVTTLTF

-1944 ELNTETPLTEGMTL
+1944 ELNTETPITEGMELT
-1958 SVDGPSHGR
+1958 VNGESHGR
-1967 YFIRSRGVG
+1967 YFICSRGAG

-1983 DVTAGDDGVSVY
+1983 DVTAGDGGVSVY
-1995 SVVQGQVVVSAGAE
+1995 SVAPGQVVVSASAE
-2009 LREVRVYSVG
+2009 LRDVRVYSVG

-2025 EGIDGGRTAVTISG
+2025 ESVGGGRTALTVNG
-2039 VDSGVAIARV
+2039 VDSGVAIVRV

-2056 TRKITVK
+2056 TRKITVR

>member
-24 AWGDNAVTGNKY
+24 AWGDNAVTGHKY
-36 SSVGSEVISARLVG
+36 NEYGTDILSSVSAEL
-50 GTGWQSGGWYNNHTY
+50 T
-65 DLAYDGNNGTYAQQA
+65 NGTNVGNGNQTGIRNVFDNNDGTYWKSTRLGNVNI
-80 DHYTNPTLTFDL
+80 DFTFNSTLAID
-92 NGREL
+92 GI
-97 DEIQF
+97 EIMQ
-102 RTASGRDNTQPRPQA
+102 GENTQERSNY
-117 IVVEKGDS
+117 ITVYSYNGYS
-125 EDGPWTEVQ
+125 WTEVQ
-134 RFTFNRQNE
+134 RFDLNRN
-143 TETVILNQAITSSY
+143 N
-157 VRLTFEVSDDYRRTV
+157 RTV
-172 EVYEVSLFSSASS
+172 SLSLSQTLTTKYLRLQLHPDRTSGNNDAYKAAISEIDFFNKQPLG
-185 ATIQHKDA
+185 TIQHKDA

-202 GLDNDAVGS
+202 VLDNDAVGS

-296 NNKQAYRFTNGYVGK
+296 DNKQAYRFTNGYVGK

-325 PTEAE
+325 PTEDE
-330 FEKWFPNSQVDN
+330 FDKWFPNSQVDN

-356 FSKDFDSKGNE
+356 FSKDFDSKGNG
-367 GNHNEDGQVTKETI
+367 GNYGGNGSVSKETI

-432 TTSDYQDGTIEEG
+432 TTSDYQGGTTEEG

-474 ARSYAIPNVDEV
+474 AHSYAIPDVDE
-486 ANSDEDAP
+486 DEP
-494 LTVKLISNNAGIQL
+494 LTVEIVSNNAGIRL
-508 AKSEQY
+508 VS
-514 KDNNGN
+514 NNQN
-520 THIRYEG
+520 KYESYG
-527 YDDETTL
+527 ETCTL
-534 SGIQRVIQFAS
+534 SGIKRTIQFAAEGGS
-545 ENGELGQPWEV
+545 LGQPWEV
-556 EDGSTA
+556 TDGSTA
-562 IVIVTKK
+562 TIIVTKK

-660 WQDFVSSAN
+660 WQDFISSA
-669 YKISNGY
+669 YYTISNGY

-703 PPLDDEGNPLI
+703 PPLDDEGNPSI

-748 FVSAW
+748 FVTAW

-760 NNDDAAVLFTVMGVT
+760 DNDDAAVLFTVMGVT

-808 GERNNEW
+808 GEGNNEW

-833 SYILQVENNSASTT
+833 SYVLQVENNSASTT

-971 DNKQYGTDEKH
+971 DNEQYGTDENH
-982 YFARDNYDVSVN
+982 YFARDNYDESVN

-1119 FFGTEEEYLTDNETY
+1119 FFGTEEEYLTDNDTY

-1141 LTNFRGVYPN
+1141 LTNFRGVYPD
-1151 ATSLDGVEVNKK
+1151 ATSLDGVEVNKT

-1403 EKSRNAGVVYNTCYG
+1403 EKSRNSGEIYNTCYG

-1426 VPEYLVWQGN
+1426 VPEYLVWKGGAN
-1436 ENANWNNDAN
+1436 DNWNNDAN
-1446 WKRATKDN
+1446 WKRAKVSDLKIKDN
-1454 IKATGEY
+1454 SYTDYAED
-1461 SEYPETELTENKNG
+1461 ELTETGNG

-1482 NVVMPED
+1482 NVVMPEE
-1489 SKARLYMAGYAQ
+1489 SRVELYMTGYIN
-1501 GGAAWQATQRPE
+1501 GGAAWQENQKPQHI
-1513 GMGDPTENI
+1513 GDPTTYI
-1522 QYDLMTYTNPETNDL
+1522 QYDLMAYADPETNDL
-1537 TTQRF
+1537 TTQRY
-1542 RVNICNDIHFAPG
+1542 RVNICRDIHFKPG
-1555 AQMLHAEQLLY
+1555 AQMLHAEQLIY
-1566 NKAWMDVNMPTGKW
+1566 NKAWMDVSMPTKQW
-1580 TLMSLPLKDV
+1580 TLVSLPLRDV
-1590 VSGDWYTQTSG
+1590 VSGDWYTSTTG
-1601 MQTELPYFTDIKFG
+1601 TQTELPYFKDITFNDQ
-1615 TDNNRLNP
+1615 TNDRRNP

-1629 WDADATIVSR
+1629 WDENATIVDS
-1639 PFGGNSTVGF
+1639 PINNGNGTVGF
-1649 NTSTP
+1649 STSTP
-1654 VWSAAYNDASVA
+1654 VWSAAYNDASVPYVA
-1666 YIPGGGY
+1666 GGGY

-1689 RFPKADTRY
+1689 RFPKADTQY
-1698 DYSISATLDRDNS
+1698 DVSTGTFSRDNS
-1711 GRLLVSGLLDRGNP
+1711 GKLLVSGLLDRSKP
-1725 LQLVRHKNVTQKLTA
+1725 LQLVRHDDVTQTLTP
-1740 SQDGKYMIVGNPYMA
+1740 SQDDKYMIVGNPYMA

-1761 FLEYNSGD
+1761 FLEYNSGTE
-1769 DGNLKDQYWSETADG
+1769 GNLTGQYWSETAGG
-1784 TAAGGT
+1784 TTAGGT

-1806 QPFGAFFVQLKDG
+1806 EPFGAFFVQLKDG
-1819 ATDNTVKFTA
+1819 ATDYTVKFTA
-1829 DMQKFETTTG
+1829 DMQKFVAETE

-1846 FIITADNGNAK
+1846 FTITADNGNAK

-1865 ENAENAFDANEDVCL
+1865 DNADNTFKATEDTRL

-1898 GDMATSINRIKD
+1898 GDKAASVNRVKD
-1910 VRQVPLGVF
+1910 AQQIPLGVF
-1919 AAEGDVIALTF
+1919 AADDDVTTLTF
-1930 TGVDA
+1930 TGVAA
-1935 LLDPTLYDA
+1935 LMEPSLYDA
-1944 ELNTETPLTEGMTL
+1944 EMNTDTPLTEGYTL
-1958 SVDGPSHGR
+1958 TVNGASHGR
-1967 YFIRSRGVG
+1967 YFIRAKGAG
-1976 DGTTGIT
+1976 EGTTGIT
-1983 DVTAGDDGVSVY
+1983 DVETGDGGVSVY
-1995 SVVQGQVVVSAGAE
+1995 SVAPRQVVVSSGAE
-2009 LREVRVYSVG
+2009 LLEVSVYSVG
-2019 GALLKS
+2019 GAMLGHES
-2025 EGIDGGRTAVTISG
+2025 VGGGRTAVTLDGI
-2039 VDSGVAIARV
+2039 DSGVAVVRV
-2049 TTADGVA
+2049 VTADGQT
-2056 TRKITVK
+2056 TRKLVVK

>member
-24 AWGDNAVTGNKY
+24 AWGDNAVTGDKY

-50 GTGWQSGGWYNNHTY
+50 GTGWQSGGWNNHTY
-65 DLAYDGNNGTYAQQA
+65 DLAYDGRNNTYAQQA
-80 DHYTNPTLTFDL
+80 DHYTNPTLTFNL
-92 NGREL
+92 NGRKL
-97 DEIQF
+97 TSI
-102 RTASGRDNTQPRPQA
+102 RLSSSTAPEPRPESL
-117 IVVEKGDS
+117 IVESSNSQNGQ
-125 EDGPWTEVQ
+125 WQEVQ
-134 RFTFNRQNE
+134 RFSFSRLNE
-143 TETVILNQAITSSY
+143 TESVKLNEPITSSY
-157 VRLTFEVSDDYRRTV
+157 VRLTFVVSNDRRRTV
-172 EVYEVSLFSSASS
+172 QVNEVVLIDESGIS
-185 ATIQHKDA
+185 TIQHKDA

-296 NNKQAYRFTNGYVGK
+296 NNKQAYRFTNGYVGR

-325 PTEAE
+325 PTNDE

-514 KDNNGN
+514 KDNDGN

-545 ENGELGQPWEV
+545 ENGKLGQPWEV
-556 EDGSTA
+556 TDGSTA
-562 IVIVTKK
+562 TIIVTKK

-580 FNLTFTAD
+580 FKLTFTAD
-588 AVPYTQSQLANI
+588 ATPYTQSQLANI
-600 PSNSS
+600 PSNSP

-614 RNNRRLLTQLNFDY
+614 TDNRRLLTQLNFDY

-660 WQDFVSSAN
+660 WQDFISSA
-669 YKISNGY
+669 YYTISNGY

-748 FVSAW
+748 FVTAW

-760 NNDDAAVLFTVMGVT
+760 TNDDAAVLFTVMGVT

-795 RTTTWLNAGDAGT
+795 RTTTWLNAEDAGT
-808 GERNNEW
+808 GEGNNEW

-833 SYILQVENNSASTT
+833 SYVLQVENNSASTT

-873 CTNERT
+873 CTNDRT

-982 YFARDNYDVSVN
+982 YFARDNYDESVN

-1119 FFGTEEEYLTDNETY
+1119 FFGTEEEYLTDNDTY
-1134 GTNLDVA
+1134 NTNLDVA
-1141 LTNFRGVYPN
+1141 LTNFRGVYPD
-1151 ATSLDGVEVNKK
+1151 ATSLDGVEVNKT

-1261 IVNYPADD
+1261 IVDYPADD

-1306 YLGPIDT
+1306 HLGPIDT

-1325 DDPRYDKWFDAESA
+1325 DDPRYDKWFASESA

-1347 PIGDIIN
+1347 PIGDIID
-1354 LYAEKSGEGSE
+1354 LYAEKSEGGSE

-1403 EKSRNAGVVYNTCYG
+1403 EKSRNSGEIYNTCYG

-1426 VPEYLVWQGN
+1426 VPEYLVWKGGAN
-1436 ENANWNNDAN
+1436 DNWNNDAN
-1446 WKRATKDN
+1446 WKRAKASNLKIKDN
-1454 IKATGEY
+1454 SYTDYAED
-1461 SEYPETELTENKNG
+1461 ELTETGNG

-1482 NVVMPED
+1482 NVVMPEE
-1489 SKARLYMAGYAQ
+1489 SRVELYMTGYIN
-1501 GGAAWQATQRPE
+1501 GGAAWQENQKPQHI
-1513 GMGDPTENI
+1513 GDPTTYI
-1522 QYDLMTYTNPETNDL
+1522 QYDLMAYADPETNDL
-1537 TTQRF
+1537 TTQRY
-1542 RVNICNDIHFAPG
+1542 RVNICRDIHFEQG
-1555 AQMLHAEQLLY
+1555 AQMLHAEQLIY
-1566 NKAWMDVNMPTGKW
+1566 NKAWMDVNMPTKEW
-1580 TLMSLPLKDV
+1580 TLVSLPLRDV
-1590 VSGDWYTQTSG
+1590 VSGDWYTSTTG
-1601 MQTELPYFTDIKFG
+1601 TQTELPYFKDITFG
-1615 TDNNRLNP
+1615 TGNDRRNP

-1629 WDADATIVSR
+1629 WDENATIVDN
-1639 PFGGNSTVGF
+1639 PINNGNGTVGF

-1654 VWSAAYNDASVA
+1654 VWSAAYNDASVPYVA
-1666 YIPGGGY
+1666 GGGY

-1689 RFPKADTRY
+1689 RFPKADTQY
-1698 DYSISATLDRDNS
+1698 DDVSTDTFTRTNS
-1711 GRLLVSGLLDRGNP
+1711 GKLLVSGLLNRDEP
-1725 LQLVRHKNVTQKLTA
+1725 LQLVRNENVTQTLTP
-1740 SQDGKYMIVGNPYMA
+1740 SQDDKYMIAGNPYMA

-1761 FLEYNSGD
+1761 FLEYNSGTE
-1769 DGNLKDQYWSETADG
+1769 GNLTGQYWSETAGG
-1784 TAAGGT
+1784 TTAGGT
-1790 DSQGGQWITP
+1790 DSQGGQWIEP

-1806 QPFGAFFVQLKDG
+1806 EPFGAFFVQLKDG
-1819 ATDNTVKFTA
+1819 ATDYTVKFTA
-1829 DMQKFETTTG
+1829 DMQKFVAKTE

-1846 FIITADNGNAK
+1846 FTITADNGNAK

-1865 ENAENAFDANEDVCL
+1865 DNAENAFNATEDVRL
-1880 MRNLLGNNANELS
+1880 MRNLLGNSANELS

-1898 GDMATSINRIKD
+1898 GDMATSVNRIND
-1910 VRQVPLGVF
+1910 ARQIPLGLF
-1919 AAEGDVIALTF
+1919 AAEGDVTTLTF
-1930 TGVDA
+1930 TGTDA
-1935 LLDPTLYDA
+1935 LLEPSLYDA
-1944 ELNTETPLTEGMTL
+1944 ELNTDTPITEGMTL
-1958 SVDGPSHGR
+1958 SVNGSSHGR
-1967 YFIRSRGVG
+1967 YFIRARGAG
-1976 DGTTGIT
+1976 EGTTGISEVVGDADG
-1983 DVTAGDDGVSVY
+1983 DVTVY
-1995 SVVQGQVVVSAGAE
+1995 SVAERQVVVSSSAG
-2009 LREVRVYSVG
+2009 LRAVRVYAVG
-2019 GALLKS
+2019 GQLLKS
-2025 EGIDGGRTAVTISG
+2025 ESVADGRTAVTLDG
-2039 VDSGVAIARV
+2039 VDSGVAIVRV
-2049 TTADGVA
+2049 TTAAGTTVK
-2056 TRKITVK
+2056 KITVK

>member
-24 AWGDNAVTGNKY
+24 AWGDDAVTGHKY
-36 SSVGSEVISARLVG
+36 NEYGTDILSSVSARL
-50 GTGWQSGGWYNNHTY
+50 T
-65 DLAYDGNNGTYAQQA
+65 
-80 DHYTNPTLTFDL
+80 
-92 NGREL
+92 
-97 DEIQF
+97 
-102 RTASGRDNTQPRPQA
+102 DNTNVGNGIRGIRNVFDNDDNTYWKSTRLGNVNIDFTFNSTLAIDGIEIMQGGNPQERSNY
-117 IVVEKGDS
+117 ITVYSSDNGYS
-125 EDGPWTEVQ
+125 WTEVQ
-134 RFTFNRQNE
+134 RFDLNRTN
-143 TETVILNQAITSSY
+143 
-157 VRLTFEVSDDYRRTV
+157 RTV
-172 EVYEVSLFSSASS
+172 SLSLSQTLTTKYLRLQLHPDRTSGNNNAYQAAISEIDFFNKQPLG
-185 ATIQHKDA
+185 TIQHKDA

-221 DMSVA
+221 
-226 SEGLQATHTYID
+226 D

-296 NNKQAYRFTNGYVGK
+296 DNKQAYRFTNGYVGK

-330 FEKWFPNSQVDN
+330 FDKWFPNSQVDN

-432 TTSDYQDGTIEEG
+432 TTSDYQGGTIEEG

-474 ARSYAIPNVDEV
+474 AHSYAIPDVDE
-486 ANSDEDAP
+486 DEP
-494 LTVKLISNNAGIQL
+494 LTVEIVSNDAGIRLVSNNQN
-508 AKSEQY
+508 K
-514 KDNNGN
+514 
-520 THIRYEG
+520 YESYG
-527 YDDETTL
+527 ETCTL
-534 SGIQRVIQFAS
+534 SGIKRTIQFAAEGGS
-545 ENGELGQPWEV
+545 LGQPWEV
-556 EDGSTA
+556 TDGSTA
-562 IVIVTKK
+562 TIIVTKK

-580 FNLTFTAD
+580 FKLTFTAD

-614 RNNRRLLTQLNFDY
+614 TDNRRLLTQLNFDY

-660 WQDFVSSAN
+660 WQDFISSA
-669 YKISNGY
+669 YYTISNGY

-689 DYIGYGDQVGNDKR
+689 DYIGYGDQVGNTTR
-703 PPLDDEGNPLI
+703 PPLDDEGNPSI

-748 FVSAW
+748 FVTAW
-753 IKSAGSK
+753 VKSAGSK
-760 NNDDAAVLFTVMGVT
+760 DNDDAAVLFTVMGVT

-808 GERNNEW
+808 GTGYNEW

-833 SYILQVENNSASTT
+833 SYVLQVENNSASTT

-982 YFARDNYDVSVN
+982 YFARDNYDASVN

-1110 IESGVYYDW
+1110 IESGVHYDW
-1119 FFGTEEEYLTDNETY
+1119 FFGTEEEYLTDNDTY

-1141 LTNFRGVYPN
+1141 LTNFRGVYPD
-1151 ATSLDGVEVNKK
+1151 ATSLDGVEVNKT

-1225 EESGLSNDQWAAIC
+1225 EESGLSNDQWTAIC
-1239 WEYVPLALTV
+1239 WDYVPLALTV

-1403 EKSRNAGVVYNTCYG
+1403 EKSRNSGEIYNTCYG

-1426 VPEYLVWQGN
+1426 VPEYLVWKGGAN
-1436 ENANWNNDAN
+1436 DNWNNDAN
-1446 WKRATKDN
+1446 WKRAKASDLKIKDN
-1454 IKATGEY
+1454 SYTDYAED
-1461 SEYPETELTENKNG
+1461 ELTETGNG

-1482 NVVMPED
+1482 NVVMPEE
-1489 SKARLYMAGYAQ
+1489 SRVELYMTGYIE
-1501 GGAAWQATQRPE
+1501 GGAAWQENQKPQHI
-1513 GMGDPTENI
+1513 GDPTTYI
-1522 QYDLMTYTNPETNDL
+1522 QYDLMAYADPETNDL
-1537 TTQRF
+1537 TTQRY
-1542 RVNICNDIHFAPG
+1542 RVNICRDIHFEQG
-1555 AQMLHAEQLLY
+1555 AQMLHAEQLIY
-1566 NKAWMDVNMPTGKW
+1566 NKAWMDVSVPTKTW
-1580 TLMSLPLKDV
+1580 TLVSLPLRDV
-1590 VSGDWYTQTSG
+1590 VSGDWYTSTTGTQTD
-1601 MQTELPYFTDIKFG
+1601 LPYFEDITFG
-1615 TDNNRLNP
+1615 QNNDRRNP
-1623 AVYQRS
+1623 SVYQRS
-1629 WDADATIVSR
+1629 WDKNATIVSS
-1639 PFGGNSTVGF
+1639 PINNGGNGIVGF
-1649 NTSTP
+1649 DVSTP

-1666 YIPGGGY
+1666 YLPGGGY

-1679 VTGGNGTLSF
+1679 VTGGTGTLNF
-1689 RFPKADTRY
+1689 RFPKADEKYDISTGTFIRY
-1698 DYSISATLDRDNS
+1698 NYGKLFISD
-1711 GRLLVSGLLDRGNP
+1711 LLDRSNP
-1725 LQLVRHKNVTQKLTA
+1725 QKLIKNDDITQRLTA

-1755 PLDLKK
+1755 PLDLQK
-1761 FLEYNSGD
+1761 FFKVNAGE
-1769 DGNLKDQYWSETADG
+1769 DGNLTGQYWSETSEGSAM
-1784 TAAGGT
+1784 GGT
-1790 DSQGGQWITP
+1790 DATGGKWLTP

-1806 QPFGAFFVQLKDG
+1806 EPFGAFFVQLKDG

-1829 DMQKFETTTG
+1829 DMQKFKQVQ
-1839 GEAATTA
+1839 GEGTA
-1846 FIITADNGNAK
+1846 FTITADNGSEK
-1857 SGAALAYA
+1857 SRAILAYA
-1865 ENAENAFDANEDVCL
+1865 DNANNDYADTEDTQL
-1880 MRNLLGNNANELS
+1880 MRDLLGNNANELS

-1898 GDMATSINRIKD
+1898 GDVAASINRVKD
-1910 VRQVPLGVF
+1910 LQKIPLGLF
-1919 AAEGDVIALTF
+1919 ATEDAQTTLTF
-1930 TGVDA
+1930 KGVST
-1935 LLDPTLYDA
+1935 LKEPTLYDA
-1944 ELNTETPLTEGMTL
+1944 SQNTSTPITEGMTL
-1958 SVDGPSHGR
+1958 DINGSSHGR
-1967 YFIRSRGVG
+1967 YYIFALGEG
-1976 DGTTGIT
+1976 DGTTTGIDEIT
-1983 DVTAGDDGVSVY
+1983 STEDEVKVTSPIHR
-1995 SVVQGQVVVSAGAE
+1995 QVVVTANSGI
-2009 LREVRVYSVG
+2009 
-2019 GALLKS
+2019 
-2025 EGIDGGRTAVTISG
+2025 EGISIYSANGTLLRRVSPKGETTCTIDGVA
-2039 VDSGVAIARV
+2039 SGVAV
-2049 TTADGVA
+2049 VMVKTASNNE
-2056 TRKITVK
+2056 TSKIIIK

>member
-24 AWGDNAVTGNKY
+24 AWGDNAVTGHKYNEYGTDILSSVSAELTNGTNVGNGNQTGIRNVFDNNDGTYWKSTRLGNVNIDFTFNSTLAIDGIEIMQGGNPQERSNYITVY
-36 SSVGSEVISARLVG
+36 SS
-50 GTGWQSGGWYNNHTY
+50 
-65 DLAYDGNNGTYAQQA
+65 DNGY
-80 DHYTNPTLTFDL
+80 
-92 NGREL
+92 
-97 DEIQF
+97 
-102 RTASGRDNTQPRPQA
+102 S
-117 IVVEKGDS
+117 
-125 EDGPWTEVQ
+125 WTEVQ
-134 RFTFNRQNE
+134 RFDLNRTN
-143 TETVILNQAITSSY
+143 
-157 VRLTFEVSDDYRRTV
+157 RTV
-172 EVYEVSLFSSASS
+172 SLSLSQTLTTKYLRLQLHPDRTSGNNDAYKAAISEIDFFNKQPLG
-185 ATIQHKDA
+185 TIQHKDA

-202 GLDNDAVGS
+202 VLDNDAVGS

-296 NNKQAYRFTNGYVGK
+296 DNKQAYRFTNGYVGK

-356 FSKDFDSKGNE
+356 FSKDFDSKGNG
-367 GNHNEDGQVTKETI
+367 GNYGGNGSVSKETI
-381 LANAKTQFTDE
+381 LANAKKQFTDE

-432 TTSDYQDGTIEEG
+432 TTSDYQGGTIEEG

-474 ARSYAIPNVDEV
+474 AHSYAIPDVDE
-486 ANSDEDAP
+486 DKP
-494 LTVKLISNNAGIQL
+494 LTVEIVSNNAGIRL
-508 AKSEQY
+508 VS
-514 KDNNGN
+514 NNQANYTSYGD
-520 THIRYEG
+520 TC
-527 YDDETTL
+527 TL
-534 SGIQRVIQFAS
+534 SGIKRTIQFAAEGGS
-545 ENGELGQPWEV
+545 LGQPWEV
-556 EDGSTA
+556 TDGSTA
-562 IVIVTKK
+562 TIIVTKK

-580 FNLTFTAD
+580 FKLTFTAD

-614 RNNRRLLTQLNFDY
+614 TDNRRLLTQLNFDY

-660 WQDFVSSAN
+660 WQDFISGA
-669 YKISNGY
+669 YYTISNGY

-689 DYIGYGDQVGNDKR
+689 DYIGYGDQVGNTTR
-703 PPLDDEGNPLI
+703 PPLDDEGNPSI

-748 FVSAW
+748 FVTAW

-760 NNDDAAVLFTVMGVT
+760 DNDDAAVLFTVMGVT

-808 GERNNEW
+808 GTGKNEW

-982 YFARDNYDVSVN
+982 YFARDNYDASVN

-1119 FFGTEEEYLTDNETY
+1119 FFGTEEEYLTDNDTY

-1141 LTNFRGVYPN
+1141 LTNFRGVYPD
-1151 ATSLDGVEVNKK
+1151 ATSLDGVEVNKT

-1261 IVNYPADD
+1261 IVDYPADD

-1347 PIGDIIN
+1347 PIGDIID
-1354 LYAEKSGEGSE
+1354 LYAEKSGDGSE

-1403 EKSRNAGVVYNTCYG
+1403 EKSRNSGEIYNTCYG

-1426 VPEYLVWQGN
+1426 VPEYLVWKGGAN
-1436 ENANWNNDAN
+1436 DNWNNDAN
-1446 WKRATKDN
+1446 WKRAKASDLKIKDN
-1454 IKATGEY
+1454 SYTDYAED
-1461 SEYPETELTENKNG
+1461 ELTETGNG

-1482 NVVMPED
+1482 NVVMPEE
-1489 SKARLYMAGYAQ
+1489 SRVELYMTGYIN
-1501 GGAAWQATQRPE
+1501 GGAAWQENQKPQHI
-1513 GMGDPTENI
+1513 GDPTTYI
-1522 QYDLMTYTNPETNDL
+1522 QYDLMAYADPETNDL
-1537 TTQRF
+1537 TTQRY
-1542 RVNICNDIHFAPG
+1542 RVNICRDIHFEPG
-1555 AQMLHAEQLLY
+1555 AQMLHAEQLIY
-1566 NKAWMDVNMPTGKW
+1566 NKAWMDVSMPTKEW
-1580 TLMSLPLKDV
+1580 TLMSLPLRDV
-1590 VSGDWYTQTSG
+1590 VSGDWYTQTTG
-1601 MQTELPYFTDIKFG
+1601 TQTELPYFKDITF
-1615 TDNNRLNP
+1615 NNQVNDRRNP

-1629 WDADATIVSR
+1629 WDENATIVDS
-1639 PFGGNSTVGF
+1639 PINNGNGTVGF

-1654 VWSAAYNDASVA
+1654 VWSAAYNDASVPYVA
-1666 YIPGGGY
+1666 GGGY

-1679 VTGGNGTLSF
+1679 VTDGNDTLSF
-1689 RFPKADTRY
+1689 RFPKADTQY
-1698 DYSISATLDRDNS
+1698 DYSTDTLDRTNS
-1711 GRLLVSGLLDRGNP
+1711 SGKLLVSGLLDRGDP
-1725 LQLVRHKNVTQKLTA
+1725 LQLVRRDSVTQTLTP
-1740 SQDGKYMIVGNPYMA
+1740 SQDDKYMIVGNPYMA

-1761 FLEYNSGD
+1761 FLEYNSGTE
-1769 DGNLKDQYWSETADG
+1769 GNLTGQYWSETAGG
-1784 TAAGGT
+1784 TTAGGT

-1806 QPFGAFFVQLKDG
+1806 EPFGAFFVQLKDG
-1819 ATDNTVKFTA
+1819 ATNTVKFTA
-1829 DMQKFETTTG
+1829 DMQKFETTAAG
-1839 GEAATTA
+1839 GAETQA
-1846 FIITADNGNAK
+1846 FTITADDGKAK
-1857 SGAALAYA
+1857 SGAVLAYA
-1865 ENAENAFDANEDVCL
+1865 DNADNAFNAAEDARL

-1898 GDMATSINRIKD
+1898 GDVAASINRVKD
-1910 VRQVPLGVF
+1910 LQKIPLGLF
-1919 AAEGDVIALTF
+1919 ATEDAQTTLTF
-1930 TGVDA
+1930 KGVST
-1935 LLDPTLYDA
+1935 LKEPTLYDA
-1944 ELNTETPLTEGMTL
+1944 SQNTSTPITEGMTL
-1958 SVDGPSHGR
+1958 DINGSSHGR
-1967 YFIRSRGVG
+1967 YYICSLGEG
-1976 DGTTGIT
+1976 NGTTGIDEIT
-1983 DVTAGDDGVSVY
+1983 STEEDVKVTSPAHR
-1995 SVVQGQVVVSAGAE
+1995 QVVVTANSGI
-2009 LREVRVYSVG
+2009 
-2019 GALLKS
+2019 
-2025 EGIDGGRTAVTISG
+2025 EGISIYSANGTLLRRVTPKGETTCTIDGVA
-2039 VDSGVAIARV
+2039 SGVAVVIV
-2049 TTADGVA
+2049 KTASNNE
-2056 TRKITVK
+2056 TSKIIIK

>member
-11 LSLVALLCLGQTA
+11 LSLIALLCLGQTA
-24 AWGDNAVTGNKY
+24 AWGDNAVTGDKY

-50 GTGWQSGGWYNNHTY
+50 GTGWQSDSWNNHTY
-65 DLAYDGNNGTYAQQA
+65 DLAYDGRNNTYAQQA
-80 DHYTNPTLTFDL
+80 DHYTNPTLTFNL
-92 NGREL
+92 NGRKLTSIRLSSSKAPE
-97 DEIQF
+97 
-102 RTASGRDNTQPRPQA
+102 PRPESL
-117 IVVEKGDS
+117 IVESSNSQNGQ
-125 EDGPWTEVQ
+125 WQEVQ
-134 RFTFNRQNE
+134 RFSFSRLNE
-143 TETVILNQAITSSY
+143 TESVKLNEPITSSY
-157 VRLTFEVSDDYRRTV
+157 VRLTFVVSNDWRRTV
-172 EVYEVSLFSSASS
+172 QVNEVVLIDESGIS
-185 ATIQHKDA
+185 TIQHKDA

-202 GLDNDAVGS
+202 VLDNDAVGS

-256 NSEGTG
+256 KSDGTG

-275 RTDNTFA
+275 RTDKTFA

-330 FEKWFPNSQVDN
+330 FDKWFPNSQVDN

-356 FSKDFDSKGNE
+356 FSKDFDSKGNG
-367 GNHNEDGQVTKETI
+367 GNYGGNGSVSKETI

-432 TTSDYQDGTIEEG
+432 TTSDYQGGTIEEG

-474 ARSYAIPNVDEV
+474 AHSYAIPDVDE
-486 ANSDEDAP
+486 DEP
-494 LTVKLISNNAGIQL
+494 LTVEIVSNNAGIRL
-508 AKSEQY
+508 VS
-514 KDNNGN
+514 NNQN
-520 THIRYEG
+520 KYESYG
-527 YDDETTL
+527 ETCTL
-534 SGIQRVIQFAS
+534 SGIKRTIQFAAEGGS
-545 ENGELGQPWEV
+545 LGQPWEV
-556 EDGSTA
+556 TDGSTA
-562 IVIVTKK
+562 TIIVTKK

-580 FNLTFTAD
+580 FKLTFTAD

-660 WQDFVSSAN
+660 WQDFISGA
-669 YKISNGY
+669 YYTISNGY

-689 DYIGYGDQVGNDKR
+689 DYIGYGDQGNRNNAR
-703 PPLDDEGNPLI
+703 PRLDDEGNPLI

-748 FVSAW
+748 FVTAW
-753 IKSAGSK
+753 VKSAGSK
-760 NNDDAAVLFTVMGVT
+760 DNDDAAVLFTVMGVT

-808 GERNNEW
+808 GTGNNEW

-833 SYILQVENNSASTT
+833 SYVLQVENNSASTT

-982 YFARDNYDVSVN
+982 YFARDNYDASVN

-1119 FFGTEEEYLTDNETY
+1119 FFGTEEEYLTDNDTY

-1141 LTNFRGVYPN
+1141 LTNFRGVYPD
-1151 ATSLDGVEVNKK
+1151 ATSLDGVEVNKT

-1347 PIGDIIN
+1347 PIGDIID

-1403 EKSRNAGVVYNTCYG
+1403 EKSRNSGEIYNTCYG

-1426 VPEYLVWQGN
+1426 VPEYLVWKGGAN
-1436 ENANWNNDAN
+1436 DNWNNDAN
-1446 WKRATKDN
+1446 WKRAKASDLKIKDN
-1454 IKATGEY
+1454 SYTDYAED
-1461 SEYPETELTENKNG
+1461 ELTETGNG

-1482 NVVMPED
+1482 NVVMPEE
-1489 SKARLYMAGYAQ
+1489 SRVELYMTGYIN
-1501 GGAAWQATQRPE
+1501 GGAAWQENQKPQHI
-1513 GMGDPTENI
+1513 GDPTTYI
-1522 QYDLMTYTNPETNDL
+1522 QYDLMAYADPETNDL
-1537 TTQRF
+1537 TTQRY
-1542 RVNICNDIHFAPG
+1542 RVNICRDIHFEQG
-1555 AQMLHAEQLLY
+1555 AQMLHAEQLIY
-1566 NKAWMDVNMPTGKW
+1566 NKAWMDVSVPTKTW
-1580 TLMSLPLKDV
+1580 TLVSTPLSGV
-1590 VSGDWYTQTSG
+1590 VAGDWYTSTKG
-1601 MQTELPYFTDIKFG
+1601 TQTELPYFKDITFG
-1615 TDNNRLNP
+1615 TGNDRRNP

-1629 WDADATIVSR
+1629 WDENATIVE
-1639 PFGGNSTVGF
+1639 GQTTTATVGF

-1654 VWSAAYNDASVA
+1654 TWSAAYNDASVPYTA
-1666 YIPGGGY
+1666 GAGFSIKAANASDGTAG
-1673 SLSARD
+1673 SL
-1679 VTGGNGTLSF
+1679 VF
-1689 RFPKADTRY
+1689 RFPKADTDY
-1698 DYSISATLDRDNS
+1698 DVSTGTIDRTNE
-1711 GRLLVSGLLDRGNP
+1711 GRLFISGLLDRSDP
-1725 LQLVRHKNVTQKLTA
+1725 LALKRNDDVSLMLDA

-1755 PLDLKK
+1755 PLDLQA
-1761 FLEYNSGD
+1761 FFAGNSGLLT
-1769 DGNLKDQYWSETADG
+1769 GAYWTETENG
-1784 TAAGGT
+1784 PGVGGT
-1790 DSQGGQWITP
+1790 DGNNWLTP
-1800 TGTETI
+1800 DASSVI
-1806 QPFGAFFVQLKDG
+1806 PPYGAFFVERKVD
-1819 ATDNTVKFTA
+1819 ATGDNTIKFTA
-1829 DMQKFETTTG
+1829 DMQKFVSDAGSGTE
-1839 GEAATTA
+1839 TTA
-1846 FIITADNGNAK
+1846 FTITADNETGR
-1857 SGAALAYA
+1857 SGAVLAYTD
-1865 ENAENAFDANEDVCL
+1865 NAVNRYEATEDVQL

-1898 GDMATSINRIKD
+1898 GDVAASINRVKD
-1910 VRQVPLGVF
+1910 LQKIPLGLF
-1919 AAEGDVIALTF
+1919 ATEDAQTTLTF
-1930 TGVDA
+1930 KGVST
-1935 LLDPTLYDA
+1935 LKEPTLYDA
-1944 ELNTETPLTEGMTL
+1944 SQNTSTPITEGMTL
-1958 SVDGPSHGR
+1958 DINGSSHGR
-1967 YFIRSRGVG
+1967 YYICSLGEG
-1976 DGTTGIT
+1976 NGTTGIDEIT
-1983 DVTAGDDGVSVY
+1983 STEEDVKVTSPAHR
-1995 SVVQGQVVVSAGAE
+1995 QVVVTANSGI
-2009 LREVRVYSVG
+2009 
-2019 GALLKS
+2019 
-2025 EGIDGGRTAVTISG
+2025 EGISIYSANGTLLRRVTPAGDTTCTIDGVA
-2039 VDSGVAIARV
+2039 SGVAV
-2049 TTADGVA
+2049 VMVKTANNND
-2056 TRKITVK
+2056 TFKIIIK

>member
-24 AWGDNAVTGNKY
+24 AWGDNAVTGDKY

-50 GTGWQSGGWYNNHTY
+50 GTGWQSGWNDHTY
-65 DLAYDGNNGTYAQQA
+65 DLAYDGRNNTYAQQA
-80 DHYTNPTLTFDL
+80 DHYTNPTLTFNL
-92 NGREL
+92 NGRKLTSIRLSSSRATE
-97 DEIQF
+97 
-102 RTASGRDNTQPRPQA
+102 PRPESL
-117 IVVEKGDS
+117 IVESSNSQNGQ
-125 EDGPWTEVQ
+125 WQEVQ
-134 RFTFNRQNE
+134 RFSFSRHNE
-143 TETVILNQAITSSY
+143 TESVKLNEPITSSY
-157 VRLTFEVSDDYRRTV
+157 VRLTFVVSNDLRRTV
-172 EVYEVSLFSSASS
+172 QVNEVVLIDESGIS
-185 ATIQHKDA
+185 TIQHKDA

-256 NSEGTG
+256 KSDGTG

-275 RTDNTFA
+275 RTDKTFA

-330 FEKWFPNSQVDN
+330 FDKWFPNSQVDN

-356 FSKDFDSKGNE
+356 FSKDFDSKGNG
-367 GNHNEDGQVTKETI
+367 GNYGGNESVSKETI
-381 LANAKTQFTDE
+381 LANAKKQFTDE

-432 TTSDYQDGTIEEG
+432 TTSDYQGGTTEEG

-474 ARSYAIPNVDEV
+474 AHSYAIPDVDE
-486 ANSDEDAP
+486 DEP
-494 LTVKLISNNAGIQL
+494 LTVKIVSNDAGIMLVSNNQANY
-508 AKSEQY
+508 KSY
-514 KDNNGN
+514 GD
-520 THIRYEG
+520 TC
-527 YDDETTL
+527 TL
-534 SGIQRVIQFAS
+534 SGIKRTIQFAATDGS
-545 ENGELGQPWEV
+545 LGQPWEV
-556 EDGSTA
+556 KDGSTA
-562 IVIVTKK
+562 TIIVTKE

-580 FNLTFTAD
+580 FKLTFTAD
-588 AVPYTQSQLANI
+588 AIPYTQSQLANI
-600 PSNSS
+600 PSNSP

-614 RNNRRLLTQLNFDY
+614 TDNRRLLTQLNFDY

-660 WQDFVSSAN
+660 WQDFISSAYYTIDN
-669 YKISNGY
+669 RY

-689 DYIGYGDQVGNDKR
+689 DYIGYGDQGNRNNAR
-703 PPLDDEGNPLI
+703 PPLDDEGNPSI

-748 FVSAW
+748 FITAW

-760 NNDDAAVLFTVMGVT
+760 DNDDAAVLFTVMGVT

-833 SYILQVENNSASTT
+833 SYVLQVENNSASTT

-982 YFARDNYDVSVN
+982 YFARDNYEASVN

-1031 TLEDDATQ
+1031 TLEEGATQ

-1141 LTNFRGVYPN
+1141 LTNFRGVYPD
-1151 ATSLDGVEVNKK
+1151 ATSLDGVEVDKT

-1286 EENALRVDLRDA
+1286 KENALRVDLRDA

-1347 PIGDIIN
+1347 PIGDIID
-1354 LYAEKSGEGSE
+1354 LYAEKSDEGSE

-1403 EKSRNAGVVYNTCYG
+1403 EKSRNSDEIYNTCYG

-1426 VPEYLVWQGN
+1426 VPEYLVWKGGAN
-1436 ENANWNNDAN
+1436 DNWNNDAN
-1446 WKRATKDN
+1446 WKRAKASDLKDN
-1454 IKATGEY
+1454 SYTDYAED
-1461 SEYPETELTENKNG
+1461 ELTETGNG

-1482 NVVMPED
+1482 NVVMPEE
-1489 SKARLYMAGYAQ
+1489 SRVELYMTGYIN
-1501 GGAAWQATQRPE
+1501 GGAAWQENQKPQHI
-1513 GMGDPTENI
+1513 GDPTTYI
-1522 QYDLMTYTNPETNDL
+1522 QYDLMAYADPETNDL
-1537 TTQRF
+1537 TTQRY
-1542 RVNICNDIHFAPG
+1542 RVNICRDIHFEQG
-1555 AQMLHAEQLLY
+1555 AQMLHAEQLIY
-1566 NKAWMDVNMPTGKW
+1566 NKAWMDVSMPTKEW
-1580 TLMSLPLKDV
+1580 TLVSLPLRDV
-1590 VSGDWYTQTSG
+1590 VSGDWYTSTTG
-1601 MQTELPYFTDIKFG
+1601 TQTELPYFKDITFG
-1615 TDNNRLNP
+1615 TGNDRRNP

-1629 WDADATIVSR
+1629 WDENATIVDS
-1639 PFGGNSTVGF
+1639 PINNGNGTVGF
-1649 NTSTP
+1649 STSTP
-1654 VWSAAYNDASVA
+1654 VWSAAYNDASVPYVA
-1666 YIPGGGY
+1666 GGGY

-1679 VTGGNGTLSF
+1679 VTGGKGTLSF
-1689 RFPKADTRY
+1689 RFPKADTQY
-1698 DYSISATLDRDNS
+1698 DVSTGTFSRDNS
-1711 GRLLVSGLLDRGNP
+1711 GKLLVSGLLDRSNP
-1725 LQLVRHKNVTQKLTA
+1725 LQLVRHDDVTQTLTP
-1740 SQDGKYMIVGNPYMA
+1740 SKDGKYMIAGNPYMA

-1761 FLEYNSGD
+1761 FLEYNSGTE
-1769 DGNLKDQYWSETADG
+1769 GNLTGQYWSETAGG
-1784 TAAGGT
+1784 TTAGGT

-1806 QPFGAFFVQLKDG
+1806 EPFGAFFVQLKDG

-1829 DMQKFETTTG
+1829 DMQKFVAETE

-1846 FIITADNGNAK
+1846 FTITADNGNAK

-1865 ENAENAFDANEDVCL
+1865 DNAENAFNATEDVRL
-1880 MRNLLGNNANELS
+1880 MRNLLGNSANELS

-1898 GDMATSINRIKD
+1898 GDNAASVNRVKD
-1910 VRQVPLGVF
+1910 MQRIPLGLF
-1919 AAEGDVIALTF
+1919 AADGDVTTLTF

-1944 ELNTETPLTEGMTL
+1944 ELNTETPITEGMELT
-1958 SVDGPSHGR
+1958 VNGESHGR
-1967 YFIRSRGVG
+1967 YFICSRGAG
-1976 DGTTGIT
+1976 PGTTGISEVGASGN
-1983 DVTAGDDGVSVY
+1983 DVSVY
-1995 SVVQGQVVVSAGAE
+1995 SVVSRQVVISSAAALQDVS
-2009 LREVRVYSVG
+2009 VYTVG
-2019 GALLKS
+2019 GALLKH
-2025 EGIDGGRTAVTISG
+2025 EGASAGQTVMTMDDVE
-2039 VDSGVAIARV
+2039 SGVAIVRV
-2049 TTADGVA
+2049 KTDNGTF

>member
-24 AWGDNAVTGNKY
+24 AWGDNAVTGHKYNEYGTDILSSVSAELTNGTNVGNGYQTGIRNVFDNNDNTFWKSTRLGNVNIDFTFNSTLAIDGIEIMQGGNNQERSNYITVY
-36 SSVGSEVISARLVG
+36 SS
-50 GTGWQSGGWYNNHTY
+50 
-65 DLAYDGNNGTYAQQA
+65 NNGY
-80 DHYTNPTLTFDL
+80 
-92 NGREL
+92 
-97 DEIQF
+97 
-102 RTASGRDNTQPRPQA
+102 S
-117 IVVEKGDS
+117 
-125 EDGPWTEVQ
+125 WTEVQ
-134 RFTFNRQNE
+134 RFDLERTN
-143 TETVILNQAITSSY
+143 
-157 VRLTFEVSDDYRRTV
+157 RTV
-172 EVYEVSLFSSASS
+172 SLSLSQTLTTRYLRLQLHPDRTSGNNDAYRAAINEIDFFNKQPLG
-185 ATIQHKDA
+185 TIQHKDA
-193 KWFDLKEKL
+193 KWFDLKENL

-256 NSEGTG
+256 KSDGTG

-275 RTDNTFA
+275 RTDKTFA

-296 NNKQAYRFTNGYVGK
+296 DNKQAYRFTNGYVGK
-311 PLSDD
+311 PLSGD

-356 FSKDFDSKGNE
+356 FSKNFESKGND
-367 GNHNEDGQVTKETI
+367 GNHSGNGQVTKETI
-381 LANAKTQFTDE
+381 LANAKAQFTDE

-432 TTSDYQDGTIEEG
+432 TTSDYQGGTIKEG

-474 ARSYAIPNVDEV
+474 AHSYAIPDVDE
-486 ANSDEDAP
+486 DES
-494 LTVKLISNNAGIQL
+494 LTVEIVSNDAGIRLVSNNQ
-508 AKSEQY
+508 
-514 KDNNGN
+514 KDYTSYG
-520 THIRYEG
+520 
-527 YDDETTL
+527 DVCPL
-534 SGIQRVIQFAS
+534 SGIKRTIQFAAKD
-545 ENGELGQPWEV
+545 GELGQPWEV
-556 EDGSTA
+556 KDGSTA
-562 IVIVTKK
+562 TIIVTKK

-580 FNLTFTAD
+580 FKLTFTAD

-614 RNNRRLLTQLNFDY
+614 TDNRRLLTQLNFDY

-660 WQDFVSSAN
+660 WQDFISSA
-669 YKISNGY
+669 YYSKSSNNSTY
-676 YWYPEFGYYALTN
+676 DHSWYPEFGYYALTN

-703 PPLDDEGNPLI
+703 PPLDDEGNPSI

-748 FVSAW
+748 FITAW

-760 NNDDAAVLFTVMGVT
+760 DNDDAAVLFTVMGVT

-926 GGENASADDVN
+926 GGENASADDIN

-982 YFARDNYDVSVN
+982 YFARDNYEASVN

-1031 TLEDDATQ
+1031 TLEEGATQ

-1141 LTNFRGVYPN
+1141 LTNFRGVYPD
-1151 ATSLDGVEVNKK
+1151 ATSLDGVEVDKT

-1286 EENALRVDLRDA
+1286 KENALRVDLRDA

-1325 DDPRYDKWFDAESA
+1325 DDPRYDKWFNAESA

-1347 PIGDIIN
+1347 PIGDIID
-1354 LYAEKSGEGSE
+1354 LYAEKSDEGSE

-1403 EKSRNAGVVYNTCYG
+1403 EKSRNSDEIYNTCYG

-1426 VPEYLVWQGN
+1426 VPEYLVWKGGAN
-1436 ENANWNNDAN
+1436 DNWNNDAN
-1446 WKRATKDN
+1446 WKRAKASDLK
-1454 IKATGEY
+1454 IKGNSYTDYAEG
-1461 SEYPETELTENKNG
+1461 ELTETGNG

-1489 SKARLYMAGYAQ
+1489 SKVELYMTGYIN
-1501 GGAAWQATQRPE
+1501 GGAAWQENQKPQHI
-1513 GMGDPTENI
+1513 GDPTAYI
-1522 QYDLMTYTNPETNDL
+1522 QYDLMAYADPETNDL
-1537 TTQRF
+1537 TTQRY
-1542 RVNICNDIHFAPG
+1542 RVNICRDIHFEQG
-1555 AQMLHAEQLLY
+1555 AQMLHAEQLIY
-1566 NKAWMDVNMPTGKW
+1566 NKAWMDVSMPTKQW
-1580 TLMSLPLKDV
+1580 TLVSLPLRDV
-1590 VSGDWYTQTSG
+1590 VSGDWYTSTTG
-1601 MQTELPYFTDIKFG
+1601 TQTELPYFKDIKFG
-1615 TDNNRLNP
+1615 TGNDRRNP

-1629 WDADATIVSR
+1629 WDENATIVNS
-1639 PFGGNSTVGF
+1639 PINNGNGTVGF
-1649 NTSTP
+1649 STSTP
-1654 VWSAAYNDASVA
+1654 VWSAAYNDASVP
-1666 YIPGGGY
+1666 YLPGGGY

-1679 VTGGNGTLSF
+1679 VTGGNDTLSF
-1689 RFPKADTRY
+1689 RFPKADEQY
-1698 DYSISATLDRDNS
+1698 DYSTGTLTRNNS
-1711 GRLLVSGLLDRGNP
+1711 GKLLVSGLLDRSEP
-1725 LQLVRHKNVTQKLTA
+1725 LQLVRRDSVTQTLTP
-1740 SQDGKYMIVGNPYMA
+1740 SQDGKYMIAGNPYMA

-1761 FLEYNSGD
+1761 FLEYNSGTE
-1769 DGNLKDQYWSETADG
+1769 GNLTGQYWSETAGG
-1784 TAAGGT
+1784 TTAGGT

-1806 QPFGAFFVQLKDG
+1806 EPFGAFFVQLKDG

-1829 DMQKFETTTG
+1829 DMQKFVAETE

-1846 FIITADNGNAK
+1846 FTITADNGNAK

-1865 ENAENAFDANEDVCL
+1865 DNAENAFNATEDVRL
-1880 MRNLLGNNANELS
+1880 MRNLLGNSANELS

-1898 GDMATSINRIKD
+1898 GDNAASVNRVKD
-1910 VRQVPLGVF
+1910 MQRIPMGLF
-1919 AAEGDVIALTF
+1919 AADGDVTTLTF

-1944 ELNTETPLTEGMTL
+1944 ELNTETPITEGMELT
-1958 SVDGPSHGR
+1958 VNGESHGR
-1967 YFIRSRGVG
+1967 YFICSRGAG
-1976 DGTTGIT
+1976 PGTTGISEVGASGN
-1983 DVTAGDDGVSVY
+1983 DVSVY
-1995 SVVQGQVVVSAGAE
+1995 SVVSRQVVISSVAALQDVS
-2009 LREVRVYSVG
+2009 VYTVG
-2019 GALLKS
+2019 GALLKH
-2025 EGIDGGRTAVTISG
+2025 EGASAGQTVMTMDDVE
-2039 VDSGVAIARV
+2039 SGVAIVRV
-2049 TTADGVA
+2049 KTDNGTF